1 VIPGAKMDYKTLPD
15 TALLIYL
22 KKGDEPAFQEIYM
35 RHWRKLFTI
44 ARNKLP
50 STDSPEDMV
59 QDLFVKL
66 WEQRENLIIEN
77 LGAYLHTSLKNAI
90 INLFRARL
98 IREKYVEHA
107 QSFSS
112 NEQTTEEQIALNDLM
127 ATVELQLN
135 DLPEKTRQIFRLN
148 RLEYKSAKEISA
160 QLGIPERT
168 VEYHIS
174 LALKLLRPL
183 LQDYFVLATVLYYC

>member
-1 VIPGAKMDYKTLPD
+1 MDYRSLPD
-15 TALLIYL
+15 TTLLIYL
-22 KKGDEPAFQEIYM
+22 KKGDEAAFQEIYF
-35 RHWRKLFTI
+35 RHWKKLYTI

-66 WEQRENLIIEN
+66 WEQRETLLIEN
-77 LGAYLHTSLKNAI
+77 LGAYLHTSLKYAV
-90 INLFRARL
+90 INLFKARL
-98 IREKYVEHA
+98 TREKYVEHA

-112 NEQTTEEQIALNDLM
+112 AEHYTEEQIALNDLM
-127 ATVELQLN
+127 ASVEQQLN

-148 RLEYKSAKEISA
+148 RLEYKTAKEISA
-160 QLGIPERT
+160 QLDIPERT

-174 LALKLLRPL
+174 VALKQLRPL
-183 LQDYFVLATVLYYC
+183 LQDYFMLAIALYYC

>member
-1 VIPGAKMDYKTLPD
+1 MEYKTLPD
-15 TALLIYL
+15 AALLIYL
-22 KKGDEPAFQEIYM
+22 KKGDESAFQEIYV
-35 RHWRKLFTI
+35 RHWRKLFTV

-66 WEQRENLIIEN
+66 WEQRENLLIEN
-77 LGAYLHTSLKNAI
+77 LSAYLQTSLKYAI
-90 INLFRARL
+90 INLFKARL

-112 NEQTTEEQIALNDLM
+112 NEESTEEQIALNDLM
-127 ATVELQLN
+127 TSVEQQLN

-148 RLEYKSAKEISA
+148 RLEYKSAKEISV
-160 QLGIPERT
+160 QLDIPERT

-183 LQDYFVLATVLYYC
+183 LQDYFVLAITLFYC

>member
-1 VIPGAKMDYKTLPD
+1 MDYKTLPD

-22 KKGDEPAFQEIYM
+22 KKGDESAFQEIYT

-59 QDLFVKL
+59 QDLFVRL
-66 WEQRENLIIEN
+66 WEQRENLLIEN

-107 QSFSS
+107 QNFSS

-127 ATVELQLN
+127 ATVENQLN

-168 VEYHIS
+168 VEYHIN

-183 LQDYFVLATVLYYC
+183 LQDYFVLAVVLYYC